1 MCPALHVMECALWTA
16 LGGLS
21 DLVRPQNRGDF
32 GLKRL
37 TSQVKMYLR
46 AKDDSTGLSASLL
59 VRLGIATSASPTGS
73 MLVVTDD
80 LHPMGTYRTLFQLVP
95 NLIPVGS
102 G

>member
-46 AKDDSTGLSASLL
+46 AKDSSFDW
-59 VRLGIATSASPTGS
+59 P
-73 MLVVTDD
+73 
-80 LHPMGTYRTLFQLVP
+80 FC
-95 NLIPVGS
+95 
-102 G
+102 